1 MNILI
6 HTIIF
11 WGLWKLGLFPR
22 SLELQELAVSSLQ
35 GEEGTRESELV
46 NWRGGHRR
54 HGVKEG
60 NVKRNLQWE
69 ESQLYERGGLVTI
82 KGFKI
87 RASKEKGVDKLT
99 TPCFSLSSGGW
110 GWHNEVQV

>member
-1 MNILI
+1 MEAWPFSKKFG
-6 HTIIF
+6 TTRAGCF
-11 WGLWKLGLFPR
+11 F
-22 SLELQELAVSSLQ
+22 SV

-110 GWHNEVQV
+110 GWHNEIQV